1 MSEPFLGEIKSVAFN
16 FAPRNYAFCAGQ
28 LMSIAQNSALFAL
41 VGTTFGGDGMQT
53 FGLPNLGGRVAIG
66 KGQSPGTSVYDM
78 GETAG
83 SETVTILTSQMP
95 MHNHVATTNVSTDIS
110 GLTAT
115 TTIHALTAP
124 TATVPTPAGN
134 MLTVGTTAG
143 ATPVG
148 LKPFAAPGNGTDATM
163 AAQMAPT
170 VVGGVVTATANTT
183 VGVNGGGQPVPI
195 LQPYVTVNYIIATAG
210 IFPARN

>member
-41 VGTTFGGDGMQT
+41 LGTTFGGDGMQT

-66 KGQSPGTSVYDM
+66 KGRSPGTSLYDM
-78 GETAG
+78 GEAAG

-95 MHNHVATTNVSTDIS
+95 MHNHVATTNVTTDIS

-115 TTIHALTAP
+115 TTVHALTAP
-124 TATVPTPAGN
+124 STTSAVPTGN
-134 MLTVGTTAG
+134 MLTVGTTGG
-143 ATPVG
+143 ASPVSI
-148 LKPFAAPGNGTDATM
+148 KPYAASGSGTDTTM
-163 AAQMAPT
+163 AAQMSPT
-170 VVGGVVTATANTT
+170 VLGGSIAASATTT
-183 VGVNGGGQPVPI
+183 VGSSGSSQPVAI
-195 LQPYVTVNYIIATAG
+195 LQPYVVVNYIIATAG